1 MCKLIIIF
9 WIKSSGLQLVSMEQ
23 EKLEEK
29 VREILGRE
37 GFEIENGIASKPE
50 VELEL
55 GIYSSEKY
63 SEEDIDH
70 SKDKIFVDEGLD
82 VEDAYT
88 VEEEEEHDLPS
99 FEIIG
104 DIAVIND
111 LSGRDREESVE
122 GILAHHDV
130 KTILLKTEGL
140 SGEFRVGE
148 YEKLYGGETETV
160 HKEHGHSFNVDPTE
174 AYFSERFSTERKRV
188 ADQVEEGEKVL
199 VMFAGVGP
207 FAIMCAEKA
216 EKVVAVEKNPKA
228 CEYLKENIKLN
239 NFEDKIE
246 AYCGDVREV
255 VPELDE
261 EFDRIIMPLPES
273 AIDFLD
279 VAVESLRSEGFIHL
293 YSFVENEDFSPVEE
307 KVSKVMTSEGC
318 RFGFLKKVNCGN
330 KSPDERRFCVEI
342 EVRL

>member
-1 MCKLIIIF
+1 MK
-9 WIKSSGLQLVSMEQ
+9 Q

-29 VREILGRE
+29 VAEILSRE
-37 GFEIENGIASKPE
+37 GFEIEDGVAKKPE

-63 SEEDIDH
+63 SEEDIDF

-88 VEEEEEHDLPS
+88 VEEEKEYDLPS

-104 DIAVIND
+104 DIAIIND
-111 LSGRDREESVE
+111 LSGRNRDKAVE

-148 YEKLYGGETETV
+148 YEGLYGEETETT
-160 HKEHGHSFNVDPTE
+160 HKEHNCQFRVDPTK
-174 AYFSERFSTERKRV
+174 AYYSERFATERKRV
-188 ADQVEEGEKVL
+188 ADQIEEGEKVL

-207 FAIMCAEKA
+207 FAVLCAEKA
-216 EKVVAVEKNPKA
+216 EKVVAVEKNPEA
-228 CEYLKENIKLN
+228 CKYLKENIELN

-246 AYCGDVREV
+246 AYCGDVKKI
-255 VPELDE
+255 VPDLDE
-261 EFDRIIMPLPES
+261 EFDRVIMPLPES
-273 AIDFLD
+273 AINFLD
-279 VAVESLRSEGFIHL
+279 LAVNSLKENGIVHL
-293 YSFVENEDFSPVEE
+293 YSFVEDGDFRPVEE
-307 KVSKVMTSEGC
+307 KIDEIMADKCLGYEVMN
-318 RFGFLKKVNCGN
+318 RVRCGY
-330 KSPDERRFCVEI
+330 KSPSEDRYCFDISV
-342 EVRL
+342 L

>member
-1 MCKLIIIF
+1 MK
-9 WIKSSGLQLVSMEQ
+9 Q

-29 VREILGRE
+29 VAEILSRE
-37 GFEIENGIASKPE
+37 GFEIEDSVARKPG

-55 GIYSSEKY
+55 GIYSSEQF
-63 SEEDIDH
+63 SEKDADR

-88 VEEEEEHDLPS
+88 VEEEKDYDLPS

-104 DIAVIND
+104 DIAIIND
-111 LSGRDREESVE
+111 LSGRDREDAVE

-148 YEKLYGGETETV
+148 YEKLYGKETETI
-160 HKEHGHSFNVDPTE
+160 HKEHGYRFKVDPTE
-174 AYFSERFSTERKRV
+174 AYYSERFATERKRV

-207 FAIMCAEKA
+207 FAVLCAEKA
-216 EKVVAVEKNPKA
+216 EKVVAVEKNPEA
-228 CEYLKENIKLN
+228 CNYLKENIELN
-239 NFEDKIE
+239 NFGDKIK
-246 AYCGDVREV
+246 ACCGDVKKI

-261 EFDRIIMPLPES
+261 EFDRVVMPLPES
-273 AIDFLD
+273 ALEFLD
-279 VAVESLRSEGFIHL
+279 VAVGSLKENGVVHL
-293 YSFVENEDFSPVEE
+293 YSFVEDQDFRPVRKEIE
-307 KVSKVMTSEGC
+307 RIISDRGLECKVVD
-318 RFGFLKKVNCGN
+318 RVRCGY
-330 KSPDERRFCVEI
+330 KSPSEDRYCFDIKV
-342 EVRL
+342 L